1 MSRVA
6 RTSLAATF
14 APASTSP
21 ARPAPPDRAGALAGL
36 LPERPQPAAVGLD
49 RRPQHPADTGGA
61 VDTDDAVDIGSRGVP
76 DRDGTTPRD
85 LDRVRNVAIYLP
97 LDLLERLR
105 ATARSRE
112 MTYAEVLSEAAGA
125 HLEAVAGTLTPQPPP
140 APSGGMPTRARRRT
154 VEPGVQ
160 RQLRLDGHQLAWLDA
175 QAKRLQAP
183 SRNALVVSL
192 LRAHLGS

>member
-14 APASTSP
+14 APSATSP
-21 ARPAPPDRAGALAGL
+21 ARSAPPDRAGALAGL
-36 LPERPQPAAVGLD
+36 LPERPQPAAAGLD
-49 RRPQHPADTGGA
+49 HQPQHPADTDGA
-61 VDTDDAVDIGSRGVP
+61 ADIDSQDVP
-76 DRDGTTPRD
+76 DRERTTPRD

-112 MTYAEVLSEAAGA
+112 MTYAEVLSEAADA
-125 HLEAVAGTLTPQPPP
+125 HLEAVAGTFTPQPQP
-140 APSGGMPTRARRRT
+140 AAGGGMPTRTRRRT
-154 VEPGVQ
+154 LEPGIQ

-183 SRNALVVSL
+183 SRNALIVSL
-192 LRAHLGS
+192 LRAHLSS